1 MSNTI
6 AAIPAFPYTPER
18 RTLVGDNLYS
28 IAPGDV
34 PGMTLRDYFAA
45 KAIAPLVENHV
56 RGILSYGNE
65 QEMARRAYEIADA
78 MLATRSAA
86 PGAMTAE

>member
-6 AAIPAFPYTPER
+6 ADTPAFPAAGY
-18 RTLVGDNLYS
+18 VGR
-28 IAPGDV
+28 
-34 PGMTLRDYFAA
+34 GMTLRDYFAA
-45 KAIAPLVENHV
+45 KAMQAYLSSYPEGVIRGDIHDIAAD
-56 RGILSYGNE
+56 SWD
-65 QEMARRAYEIADA
+65 MADA